1 MNLRF
6 AAAIAILA
14 VALFGFSGKGGEPS
28 PSPVSPVPAGIYR
41 DAISQA
47 EAVAKTMSSRD
58 KQILAGLYTAAAKAV
73 AADGNLPQPAIGT
86 TAKLREFHV
95 AVLNFVW
102 RGYGDNLPG
111 KYPQLAPAVESA
123 MKRALGDDVK
133 ALDREAAIRTLEALA
148 WAFR

>member
-28 PSPVSPVPAGIYR
+28 PLSPVPAGIYR
-41 DAISQA
+41 EAISQA
-47 EAVAKTMSSRD
+47 EVVSKTMSSRD
-58 KQILAGLYTAAAKAV
+58 RQILAGLYAAAAKAV
-73 AADGNLPQPAIGT
+73 AADGNLTQPAIGT

-95 AVLNFVW
+95 AVLNFVG

-111 KYPQLAPAVESA
+111 KYPALAPAVESA

>member
-14 VALFGFSGKGGEPS
+14 VALFGFYGKGGEPS
-28 PSPVSPVPAGIYR
+28 PLSPVPAGIYR
-41 DAISQA
+41 EAISQA
-47 EAVAKTMSSRD
+47 EAVSQTMSSRD
-58 KQILAGLYTAAAKAV
+58 KQILAGLYAAAAKAV
-73 AADGNLPQPAIGT
+73 AADGNLTQPAIGT

-111 KYPQLAPAVESA
+111 KYPALAPAVESA